1 MLASLHLLTI
11 IKREFLDQLIVFG
24 VSSIPVVLHARL
36 NDQMQIN
43 SDKTNKKKFFEVEHI
58 HENPI
63 ESLDYARINKSV
75 VCYNAYNR
83 TCCPAANHPVE
94 QCQNPRK
101 SVIIFVANSRYA
113 LLAPANVLLI

>member
-1 MLASLHLLTI
+1 
-11 IKREFLDQLIVFG
+11 
-24 VSSIPVVLHARL
+24 
-36 NDQMQIN
+36 MQIN

-75 VCYNAYNR
+75 VCYNR

-101 SVIIFVANSRYA
+101 ISDYFRCQQPVRFVSTRKCFANLGSFAKVSLPVYLQLLDLDDEVMFLSFVLSVYTRSH
-113 LLAPANVLLI
+113 PHT